1 MRRRRRRPLKVA
13 VMFVSSSSSLRRM
26 AESRVAWR
34 RRARRRREH
43 ICVMCDICDTRD
55 IFSLVWDEM
64 SVQFFPIWKIA
75 RSLHYFLSLSLS
87 LVRAR
92 AFQSA
97 CCRSYKNASSNSLFF
112 ARGLFVLRRPLLKVH
127 IIISE
132 SHRSLCVWSREREED
147 IAFSILWTL
156 GPPPPIVEEEEEEK
170 EEKKKTRVRRLV
182 PEEEMPLSDTKED
195 IIVIIIII
203 IIIINERTRSRA
215 LGSPMRSRSSRSTR
229 IR

>member
-1 MRRRRRRPLKVA
+1 M
-13 VMFVSSSSSLRRM
+13 
-26 AESRVAWR
+26 
-34 RRARRRREH
+34 
-43 ICVMCDICDTRD
+43 
-55 IFSLVWDEM
+55 
-64 SVQFFPIWKIA
+64 
-75 RSLHYFLSLSLS
+75 
-87 LVRAR
+87 
-92 AFQSA
+92 
-97 CCRSYKNASSNSLFF
+97 
-112 ARGLFVLRRPLLKVH
+112 RRPLLKVH

-147 IAFSILWTL
+147 AFSIWTL

>member
-1 MRRRRRRPLKVA
+1 MKCRSNFFQFGLK
-13 VMFVSSSSSLRRM
+13 
-26 AESRVAWR
+26 SRVLY
-34 RRARRRREH
+34 
-43 ICVMCDICDTRD
+43 IT
-55 IFSLVWDEM
+55 FSL
-64 SVQFFPIWKIA
+64 S
-75 RSLHYFLSLSLS
+75 LSLSLS

-92 AFQSA
+92 VPKRLLSLLVQKRLFSPF
-97 CCRSYKNASSNSLFF
+97 SSRGDFF
-112 ARGLFVLRRPLLKVH
+112 FPFFRLLKVH
-127 IIISE
+127 IISE
-132 SHRSLCVWSREREED
+132 SHSSRVWSREREED

-195 IIVIIIII
+195 IIVIIIIFI

>member
-1 MRRRRRRPLKVA
+1 
-13 VMFVSSSSSLRRM
+13 M
-26 AESRVAWR
+26 AESRVVAWRR

-64 SVQFFPIWKIA
+64 SVQFFPIWIKIA
-75 RSLHYFLSLSLS
+75 RSLHYFLSLSLSLSLS

-112 ARGLFVLRRPLLKVH
+112 ALWGLFVLRRPLLKVH

-147 IAFSILWTL
+147 AFSILWTL

-195 IIVIIIII
+195 IIVIIIIFI